1 MASSPFTEVQPGYAS
16 SLPASVFQKAQL
28 LADLKGMEGM
38 NFRERI
44 QAHFH
49 HSRQKSALLHV
60 QGRLRFSLG
69 HWQPLCVGVS
79 LQSVPWG
86 QSLWTCRFLFYGSGF
101 SFYTK
106 SNFSYLLSSELTV
119 QQGCNAL
126 GYVIDDQK
134 KKGGA
139 VHTYIPLGG
148 WPGRGGHVYALACVV
163 SVSGAA
169 LLWHL
174 PGKDLRAG
182 KVRPSCRLVAYWAP
196 LGACGGGPDCSHSAY
211 MQVPP
216 CMSCSRRPSL
226 PRCGATWDRMQ
237 DCHCD

>member
-134 KKGGA
+134 KKGGGRYTPTYLWA
-139 VHTYIPLGG
+139 VGLEGVGMFMH
-148 WPGRGGHVYALACVV
+148 WHVW
-163 SVSGAA
+163 SVFQE
-169 LLWHL
+169 LLSY
-174 PGKDLRAG
+174 GTF
-182 KVRPSCRLVAYWAP
+182 LVK
-196 LGACGGGPDCSHSAY
+196 
-211 MQVPP
+211 
-216 CMSCSRRPSL
+216 
-226 PRCGATWDRMQ
+226 T
-237 DCHCD
+237 